1 MWGVKSIT
9 MDDAKR
15 AAVDALIAS
24 GFTADND
31 GLSWLAS
38 EVGRRS
44 KPQHAVQA
52 DGLSRASR
60 EMLGSEAVEIEEI
73 LKGLRREEKAERVAM
88 VEEQRR
94 EEEREAARVVA
105 EKAAWNEKRRIM
117 AEEAARKAAEV
128 EAQRI
133 LMERVEEEEAAA
145 KAVKMRAERDAMAK
159 RAAERKGVLVTK
171 GSVYSQPHRYV
182 TGGM

>member
-1 MWGVKSIT
+1 MGCEVDYNDGK
-9 MDDAKR
+9 DGG
-15 AAVDALIAS
+15 AVDALIAS
-24 GFTADND
+24 GFTGRTMSRVVD
-31 GLSWLAS
+31 GSVERWRKMQL
-38 EVGRRS
+38 RR
-44 KPQHAVQA
+44 AEVQA

-94 EEEREAARVVA
+94 EEEREAARVAA

-145 KAVKMRAERDAMAK
+145 KAGR
-159 RAAERKGVLVTK
+159 
-171 GSVYSQPHRYV
+171 
-182 TGGM
+182 